1 MDSILYEATQNIPGR
16 TLQLEQ
22 LYNFFGNGDEPYPSS
37 IYIYGATS
45 TGKSTVIK
53 YLLEK
58 LEIKHAI
65 VNLNE
70 CYSSKILFESIL
82 NKLTQFEVDPSS
94 GQPFAKCDNLMD
106 FIFHLKKCSE
116 RIELD
121 GSVIVLDKAEQLR
134 QMDYN
139 LLPSFLR
146 LRELTGLSIS
156 AIFLSE
162 IIFEKYYARGNVVHP
177 IKIYFPQYAKEEL
190 LDILSLDYSNAKAF
204 LFTAYKKE
212 LDFNQDIYKNYL
224 NVFLS
229 VFYRASRDVSEL
241 RHMAKINFVEYC
253 RPVINNECKIDDSML
268 LWRRIAPTLKSS
280 LEVLYLR
287 VSTEKSL
294 SAVNA
299 DHVQRQLTFSKEDL
313 AQSLELPF
321 YAKYLLIAAYL
332 ASYNPAKDDKR
343 MFMKYHGKKR
353 KTMKDVKAKS
363 KVSEQLNTQLG
374 PKAFSLDRLLAIFYA
389 ILEDKVGFNNNL
401 LVQVSSLVELQ
412 LLTSLSDN
420 FSLDGQKYKCIVG
433 YDFIQTICKM
443 VGFNVRKYLSD
454 FSFM

>member
-204 LFTAYKKE
+204 LFTAYK
-212 LDFNQDIYKNYL
+212 
-224 NVFLS
+224 
-229 VFYRASRDVSEL
+229 
-241 RHMAKINFVEYC
+241 
-253 RPVINNECKIDDSML
+253 
-268 LWRRIAPTLKSS
+268 RI
-280 LEVLYLR
+280 
-287 VSTEKSL
+287 
-294 SAVNA
+294 
-299 DHVQRQLTFSKEDL
+299 
-313 AQSLELPF
+313 
-321 YAKYLLIAAYL
+321 
-332 ASYNPAKDDKR
+332 
-343 MFMKYHGKKR
+343 
-353 KTMKDVKAKS
+353 
-363 KVSEQLNTQLG
+363 
-374 PKAFSLDRLLAIFYA
+374 RL
-389 ILEDKVGFNNNL
+389 
-401 LVQVSSLVELQ
+401 
-412 LLTSLSDN
+412 
-420 FSLDGQKYKCIVG
+420 
-433 YDFIQTICKM
+433 
-443 VGFNVRKYLSD
+443 
-454 FSFM
+454 